1 MVYNLELDKVA
12 MKVEIEELE
21 DKKDDKTVNLVVND
35 LDKIKVEL
43 SNSKVTDIKDL
54 FDKIFEYIISERK
67 LIVFELDSINKSLFF
82 EVANDLI
89 EHLNHEIEQSK
100 ENFQKLVAMQ
110 DDT

>member
-54 FDKIFEYIISERK
+54 FDKITLSISKRNCFTDCQYNLK
-67 LIVFELDSINKSLFF
+67 HYFRSGK
-82 EVANDLI
+82 
-89 EHLNHEIEQSK
+89 
-100 ENFQKLVAMQ
+100 
-110 DDT
+110 T